1 MLSSTIFAQGQSLVM
16 SGLRRKSGT
25 IHFPLEF
32 EAARE
37 STLGTPAQIQTE
49 RRGSRFYVAM
59 AVIAAA
65 IVFAGFARSFY
76 LNAYFAKMHLS
87 GLRII
92 HGIVFSCWL
101 ILFVVQT
108 SLVSAKR
115 VDLHR
120 KLGVLGAVLASLML
134 FVGTAMGIN
143 AAKYGTTNPGLPPPT
158 VFLVVPI
165 FDMIV
170 FAILIAAALYYR
182 RKPDMHKRLMLVAT
196 ISILPAAIARIL
208 FLFGVQDVLI
218 PAFVLADVLL
228 VGCILYDSVVSRR
241 LHRAWLW
248 GGLLVILSFPLRL
261 MIAPTAAWQS
271 FAQWLI
277 R

>member
-1 MLSSTIFAQGQSLVM
+1 MLSSTTFAHDLPCVP
-16 SGLRRKSGT
+16 SGLRRKSDT
-25 IHFPLEF
+25 IRFPIEF
-32 EAARE
+32 ETARE
-37 STLGTPAQIQTE
+37 SPLGTPAHTQTE
-49 RRGSRFYVAM
+49 RRGSRLYVAM

-65 IVFAGFARSFY
+65 LVFAGFARTFY
-76 LNAYFAKMHLS
+76 LNLYFAKLNLS

-120 KLGVLGAVLASLML
+120 KFGVFGAVLATLMVIL
-134 FVGTAMGIN
+134 GTAMGIN

-165 FDMIV
+165 FDMVV
-170 FAILIAAALYYR
+170 FAILFASAFYYR

-208 FLFGVQDVLI
+208 FLFGVQSVLV

-228 VGCILYDSVVSRR
+228 LGCILYDSVISRR

-271 FAQWLI
+271 FAHWLI